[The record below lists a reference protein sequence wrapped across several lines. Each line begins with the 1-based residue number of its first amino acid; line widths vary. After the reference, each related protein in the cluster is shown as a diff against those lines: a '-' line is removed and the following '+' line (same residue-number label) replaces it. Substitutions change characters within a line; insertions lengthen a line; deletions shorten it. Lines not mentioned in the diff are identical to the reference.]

1 MKTFT
6 ISFPD
11 TQHAPATLPEGA
23 NLSETLT
30 VVNSPMLFGC
40 RAGICGTC
48 LIQVE
53 TGYEN
58 LTPPSADE
66 QEALEIYAPGND
78 RARLGCQMLLTAD
91 VAIKKIRSA

>member
-1 MKTFT
+1 MKTCV

-11 TQHAPATLPEGA
+11 TPHAPATLPEGA

-30 VVNSPMLFGC
+30 VMNSPMLFGC

-53 TGYEN
+53 DGYER
-58 LTPPSADE
+58 LVPPTAEE
-66 QEALEIYAPGND
+66 QEALEVYAPGNPK
-78 RARLGCQMLLTAD
+78 ARLGCQMRLTVD